1 MLRAAA
7 KRLSL
12 LLVGPSFYRS
22 NVSRKNILRASA
34 SGVRYNSTA
43 NVERVEITFA
53 WKDGKTKTVNA
64 KVGSSFLDVVL
75 DNNVDIDGFGAC
87 EGKLACSTCHLIFP
101 PNVYGTIKEPMTAE
115 EQDMLDIAFDVCD
128 TSRLGCQVTV
138 AKTMD
143 GMTVT
148 VPEGIYDVRD

>member
-1 MLRAAA
+1 MT
-7 KRLSL
+7 L
-12 LLVGPSFYRS
+12 LFSPWF
-22 NVSRKNILRASA
+22 
-34 SGVRYNSTA
+34 
-43 NVERVEITFA
+43 RVEITFA

-75 DNNVDIDGFGAC
+75 DNNVDIDGFGSLVFTTSQVSLGAC